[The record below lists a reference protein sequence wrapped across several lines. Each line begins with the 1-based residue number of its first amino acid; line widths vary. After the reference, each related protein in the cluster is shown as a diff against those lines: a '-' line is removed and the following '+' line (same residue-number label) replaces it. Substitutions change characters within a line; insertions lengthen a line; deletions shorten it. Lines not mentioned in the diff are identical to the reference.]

1 MSEPSKYSSYKGTTS
16 GAYKNV
22 GKGNT
27 EDGYTDKMKKNILGA
42 ERSIRDNM
50 HETVIVFDPRGNEVG
65 RKRGTKNQVDPSGI
79 KVPTDAIITHNHP
92 SGAGQTG
99 IKRIGSSFSSA
110 DIGTAIRNN
119 VKEIRAVT
127 SAYTFSVK
135 RPKGGWG
142 DRKAIVDRFKTLD
155 EEYKAKNYKWLDDTR
170 DYKVYNARVD
180 RLNVTHTHMIM
191 KQLAKEF
198 GLKYSRKRG

>member
-1 MSEPSKYSSYKGTTS
+1 MSEPSKASGYKGTS
-16 GAYKNV
+16 AKAYKNT

-27 EDGYTDKMKKNILGA
+27 EEGYTDKMKKNILGA

-50 HETVIVFDPRGNEVG
+50 HETAIVFDPRGNEVG
-65 RKRGTKNQVDPSGI
+65 RKRGTKNQVDLSGI

-99 IKRIGSSFSSA
+99 IKRIGGSFSSA